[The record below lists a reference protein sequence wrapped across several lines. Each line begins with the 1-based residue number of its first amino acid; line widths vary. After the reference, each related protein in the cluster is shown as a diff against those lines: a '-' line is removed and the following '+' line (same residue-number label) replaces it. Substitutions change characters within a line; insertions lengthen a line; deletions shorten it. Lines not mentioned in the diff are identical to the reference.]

1 MFGRLVYQSFLR
13 QRRRKTLAAIAI
25 ALGTAVTTAMLVVA
39 SDVGDKISRELR
51 SYGANIAVYPQEDT
65 LDVRIGGVD
74 LKPTSAG
81 AYLQEADL
89 VKIKQIFWRHNILGY
104 SPFLTTRAQLATGG
118 QTRDVEIEGTY
129 FAKKIQMPKE
139 DAYTTGVRTTHPW
152 WRVTG
157 EWPKDDST
165 DALLGKRLAAA
176 VGGQGGDTV
185 QISGHQVH
193 VSGVLDTGGPEDDAV
208 VVPLAFAQELAGK
221 PGAVRRV
228 LVSALT
234 KPEDAFG
241 RRDPTSMNP
250 ADRDRWYC
258 SPYANSIAFQLRE
271 ALPGAQAE
279 QIRQVAQ
286 NEGAVLGR
294 IQGLMLLVTLA
305 ALLASALAVAAA
317 MATAILE
324 RRKEVG
330 LMKALGAGDGTV
342 AAVFYT
348 EAGLLA
354 IGGGLVGY
362 GAGIWMAQRISWSI
376 FGTGVAVQ
384 PVLFP
389 IVMAVAI
396 LVTCGA
402 SATAIRR
409 AVRLDPAI
417 VLRGD
422 A

>member
-1 MFGRLVYQSFLR
+1 
-13 QRRRKTLAAIAI
+13 
-25 ALGTAVTTAMLVVA
+25 
-39 SDVGDKISRELR
+39 
-51 SYGANIAVYPQEDT
+51 
-65 LDVRIGGVD
+65 
-74 LKPTSAG
+74 
-81 AYLQEADL
+81 

-104 SPFLTTRAQLATGG
+104 SPFLTTRGPLATGG
-118 QTRDVEIEGTY
+118 QTRDVEVEGTY
-129 FAKKIQMPKE
+129 FAKTIQVPKE

-152 WRVTG
+152 WRVAG
-157 EWPKDDST
+157 EWPNDDSK
-165 DALLGKRLAAA
+165 DALVGRRLAEAISA
-176 VGGQGGDTV
+176 KAGDTL
-185 QISGHQVH
+185 QLSGRSVR
-193 VSGVLDTGGPEDDAV
+193 VTGVLDTSGPEDDAL

-241 RRDPTSMNP
+241 RREPASMNP
-250 ADRDRWYC
+250 TDRDRWYC
-258 SPYANSIAFQLRE
+258 SPYANSISFQLRE
-271 ALPGAQAE
+271 AIPGAQAE

-330 LMKALGAGDGTV
+330 LMKALGAGNGMV
-342 AAVFYT
+342 AGVFYT
-348 EAGLLA
+348 EAALLA
-354 IGGGLVGY
+354 IGGGLAGY
-362 GAGIWMAQRISWSI
+362 AGGIWMAQRISQTI
-376 FGTGVAVQ
+376 FGTGVTVQ

-396 LVTCGA
+396 IVTCGA

>member
-1 MFGRLVYQSFLR
+1 MFVRLVYQSFLR
-13 QRRRKTLAAIAI
+13 QRRRKLLAATAV

-39 SDVGDKISRELR
+39 SDIGDKISRELR
-51 SYGANIAVYPQEDT
+51 GYGANIAVYPQEDT
-65 LDVRIGGVD
+65 LDVRIGGVN
-74 LKPTSAG
+74 LKPSTAG
-81 AYLQEADL
+81 AYLDEREL
-89 VKIKQIFWRHNILGY
+89 WKIKQIFWRHNIVGY
-104 SPFLTTRAQLATGG
+104 APFLQVPVEVSTGT
-118 QTRDVEIEGTY
+118 QQRNVELIGTY
-129 FAKKIQMPKE
+129 FDKRIQLSN
-139 DAYTTGVRTTHPW
+139 DDFTTGVTKTHPW

-157 EWPKDDST
+157 AWPADDGR
-165 DALLGKRLAAA
+165 DDVLIGRRLAATL
-176 VGGQGGDTV
+176 GTRTGEFITL
-185 QISGHQVH
+185 SGRRLRVT
-193 VSGVLDTGGPEDDAV
+193 GMLDTGAAEDDAV
-208 VVPLAFAQELAGK
+208 VAPLALVQEIAGR
-221 PGAVRRV
+221 PNAVRRV

-234 KPEDAFG
+234 KPEDAFA
-241 RRDPTSMNP
+241 RRDPGAMNP

-294 IQGLMLLVTLA
+294 IRGLMLLVTLA
-305 ALLASALAVAAA
+305 ALFASALAVAAA

-324 RRKEVG
+324 RKKEVG
-330 LMKALGAGDGTV
+330 LMKALGAPNGMI

-348 EAGLLA
+348 EAGVLALAGGALGFAGGALLA
-354 IGGGLVGY
+354 
-362 GAGIWMAQRISWSI
+362 QQISRAI
-376 FGTGVAVQ
+376 FGTSVAVQ

-389 IVMAVAI
+389 LVVALAI

-402 SATAIRR
+402 SAAAIRR
-409 AVRLDPAI
+409 GVAFEPAM

>member
-13 QRRRKTLAAIAI
+13 QRRRKLLAGAAI

-39 SDVGDKISRELR
+39 SDIGDKISHELR
-51 SYGANIAVYPQEDT
+51 GYGANIAVYPQEDT
-65 LDVRIGGVD
+65 LDVRIGGVN
-74 LKPTSAG
+74 LKPATAG
-81 AYLQEADL
+81 AYLDEREL
-89 VKIKQIFWRHNILGY
+89 PKIKQIFWRHNIVGY
-104 SPFLTTRAQLATGG
+104 TPFLPVQAQLTVGN
-118 QTRDVEIEGTY
+118 QRRDVELIGTY
-129 FAKKIQMPKE
+129 FAKRIQLAGDE
-139 DAYTTGVRTTHPW
+139 FTTGVTKTHPW

-157 EWPKDDST
+157 EWPADDT
-165 DALLGKRLAAA
+165 HDVVVGNHLAASLGTHA
-176 VGGQGGDTV
+176 GDTV
-185 QISGHQVH
+185 LLNGRSLRVT
-193 VSGVLDTGGPEDDAV
+193 GVLDTGASEDDAV
-208 VVPLAFAQELAGK
+208 VAPLIVAQEIAGR
-221 PGAVRRV
+221 PNAVRRV

-234 KPEDAFG
+234 KPEDAFA
-241 RRDPTSMNP
+241 RRDPFAMNP

-294 IQGLMLLVTLA
+294 IRGLMLLVTFA
-305 ALLASALAVAAA
+305 SLLASALAVAAA

-324 RRKEVG
+324 RKKEVG
-330 LMKALGAGDGTV
+330 LMKALGAGDGMI

-354 IGGGLVGY
+354 LVGGTLGFVG
-362 GAGIWMAQRISWSI
+362 GALMAQQISHAI
-376 FGTGVAVQ
+376 FGNSVEVQ

-389 IVMAVAI
+389 IVLALAMV
-396 LVTCGA
+396 VTCVA
-402 SATAIRR
+402 SAAAIRR
-409 AVRLDPAI
+409 GVRFEPAM